1 MNKEQLLDTYQA
13 ASYSDINLESPN
25 CAGDMALRGFT
36 VKKLYDDFV
45 FADYIDVDNGFIK
58 HESGLV
64 TIESSATKT
73 WRKAK
78 VLMVGPACRNTQVGD
93 IILFPNDK
101 GLPCGEVEYSVH
113 LEESEL
119 VPAQDIIE
127 VAKNGIFLSEHRIF
141 ATLNNPNNVL
151 HKS

>member
-64 TIESSATKT
+64 TIESNATKT

-78 VLMVGPACRNTQVGD
+78 VLMVGPACRNTKVGD

-101 GLPCGEVEYSVH
+101 GLPCGEVEYINH

-119 VPAQDIIE
+119 VPAQDIVE
-127 VAKNGIFLSEHRIF
+127 VAKNGIFLGEHRIF
-141 ATLNNPNNVL
+141 ATLNNPNNGL

>member
-64 TIESSATKT
+64 TIESNNTKT

-78 VLMVGPACRNTQVGD
+78 VLMVGPACRNTKVGD

-101 GLPCGEVEYSVH
+101 GLPCGEVEYI
-113 LEESEL
+113 EEPVEEEETVEYL
-119 VPAQDIIE
+119 DEEAEREAARQE
-127 VAKNGIFLSEHRIF
+127 EE
-141 ATLNNPNNVL
+141 
-151 HKS
+151 

>member
-64 TIESSATKT
+64 TIESNATKT

-78 VLMVGPACRNTQVGD
+78 VLMVGPACRNTKVGD

-101 GLPCGEVEYSVH
+101 GLPCGEVEYINH

-119 VPAQDIIE
+119 VPAQDIVE
-127 VAKNGIFLSEHRIF
+127 VAKNGIFLGEHRIF
-141 ATLNNPNNVL
+141 ATLNNPNNGL
-151 HKS
+151 HQS